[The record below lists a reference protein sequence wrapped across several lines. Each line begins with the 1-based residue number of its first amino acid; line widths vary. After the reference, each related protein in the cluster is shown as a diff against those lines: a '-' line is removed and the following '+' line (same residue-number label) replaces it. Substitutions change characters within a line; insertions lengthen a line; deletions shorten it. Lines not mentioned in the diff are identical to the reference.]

1 MARDYSRTEVLGII
15 EREAAERNI
24 PRDDFMRFAYIE
36 TGGSFN
42 EQASRGAAGA
52 KGLFQFVPS
61 TADAYGIR
69 GRELDAVANTDAAAR
84 LYLDNR
90 NTLVNRHERD
100 GRPYLSG
107 KPEPDGLDMYMAHQQ
122 GGAGYR
128 SIQSAIATGSFSRD
142 DTRSNILNNVSSR
155 DFERVTGHKY
165 SEFSRMSDRDMAT
178 TFTQYWD
185 TKFDR
190 VAIPEKGIAPIT
202 DNRQQTQTAPTQTQ
216 TAPSQTQ
223 TQTTPAQTQTQ
234 AQTGAG
240 ISLTAAHDLS
250 VKYDNVKY
258 AMSGKYPGVDG
269 KHPDQGYVDCSG
281 WVATMQNATM
291 NEINKKAGREIY
303 GKEDKFNLGN
313 DGAAMI
319 VDKAQQRSGVMIEGK
334 AVTRDALKEGMII
347 GEDNGPKSWDK
358 GRFKG
363 IDHITMVVRDPKSNE
378 LMISQSRGGEGVELS
393 SLDTYLSR
401 KQANGVK
408 LYATDPLAESRSLL
422 KDNQQ
427 TQSQDP
433 AAKTEAKKDPAPTR
447 TAAAANADGVLERNE
462 KGTAV
467 RELQESL
474 NKLGYRD
481 AQGNALKPDGDFGK
495 HTEESVRSF
504 QKAHGLTVDGEA
516 GPKTLEALKNAQ
528 KSPLLSD
535 AKHPDHGMYED
546 ALKGLE
552 KLGANSGL
560 KNAEER
566 QRAAAGITY
575 EARLGGL
582 DKINHVVPNASG
594 TGYFAV
600 QGELGDPASKRAL
613 VDKATA
619 LSQPVERSTQQLAQD
634 VPAQKPQTAPA
645 QDAEQRQPAKPVLV

>member
-1 MARDYSRTEVLGII
+1 MARDYSRTEVLDII
-15 EREAAERNI
+15 EREAAERRI

-36 TGGSFN
+36 TGGTFN
-42 EQASRGAAGA
+42 EQASRGPNGA
-52 KGLFQFVPS
+52 KGLFQFVPD
-61 TADAYGIR
+61 TASAYGIR

-128 SIQSAIATGSFSRD
+128 SIQSAIATGHFSRD
-142 DTRSNILNNVSSR
+142 DTRANILNNVSSR
-155 DFERVTGHKY
+155 DFERVTGHSY
-165 SEFSRMSDRDMAT
+165 ADFRRMSDRDMAT

-190 VAIPEKGIAPIT
+190 VAIPEKGIAPVT

-216 TAPSQTQ
+216 ATPTQ
-223 TQTTPAQTQTQ
+223 TQTAPGQTQ
-234 AQTGAG
+234 AQTQAAAG

-291 NEINKKAGREIY
+291 NEINKKAGREVF

-319 VDKAQQRSGVMIEGK
+319 VQKSQERSGVMIEGK
-334 AVTRDALKEGMII
+334 AVTRDVLKEGMII
-347 GEDNGPKSWDK
+347 GEDNGPTKWDK
-358 GRFKG
+358 GRYKG
-363 IDHITMVVRDPKSNE
+363 IDHITMVVRDPKTNE

-393 SLDTYLSR
+393 SLDNYLSR

-408 LYATDPLAESRSLL
+408 LYATDPLAEARTLL
-422 KDNQQ
+422 NDKAQ
-427 TQSQDP
+427 TQGQTQDP
-433 AAKTEAKKDPAPTR
+433 AAKTEAR
-447 TAAAANADGVLERNE
+447 TATAPARAANADGVLERNE

-516 GPKTLEALKNAQ
+516 GPKTLQALKQAQ
-528 KSPLLSD
+528 QAPQLSD
-535 AKHPDHGMYED
+535 AKHPNHGMYED
-546 ALKGLE
+546 ALKQLE
-552 KLGANSGL
+552 KLGPNAGL

-566 QRAAAGITY
+566 QRAAASITY
-575 EARLGGL
+575 EARVGGL
-582 DKINHVVPNASG
+582 DKINHIVPNASG

-600 QGELGDPASKRAL
+600 QGELGDPASKRVQ
-613 VDKATA
+613 VDQKTA
-619 LSQPVERSTQQLAQD
+619 VSQPVERSTYQLQQD
-634 VPAQKPQTAPA
+634 VPAQKPQAAPA
-645 QDAEQRQPAKPVLV
+645 QDAEQRQQPKPVLV